1 MSLLTPPNSS
11 HRSDKDKENKFSA
24 ARSSTRTVVWASH
37 DLFHCLST
45 PPKDAPGSSK
55 HRPDAKKSILKKSR
69 QNSLSLAIPLVKQ
82 RDVTP
87 EPNDA
92 LLDLHYL
99 DHPVSQILAEHP
111 DNQNLGQLIEGYNVL
126 AARLRAGVSNA
137 TDADASWPLFQPLR
151 KNTQAFVNA
160 IVRDLGCAF
169 IDPLAPFRAKEDEVL
184 QKVTLPSPKTSPSKK
199 KGGMTEEQAKYA
211 RDLCTTTHSVIK
223 LLSFMLSVSAVFSV
237 FQGMQQ
243 LHVSIYLTLLIL
255 FRGTTSYNSN
265 RRSCYSIGRRSPNS
279 KCTQDMCSIY
289 MASTSSTSARCNT
302 PACSRPYRV
311 RVTSRYR
318 WRTW

>member
-1 MSLLTPPNSS
+1 MTLGSLPTSAMSLLTPPNSS
-11 HRSDKDKENKFSA
+11 HRSDKENKFSISA

-55 HRPDAKKSILKKSR
+55 HRPHAKKSILKKSC

-87 EPNDA
+87 EPNDI

-99 DHPVSQILAEHP
+99 DYPVSQILSEHS
-111 DNQNLGQLIEGYNVL
+111 DSNNLGQLIEGYNVL

-169 IDPLAPFRAKEDEVL
+169 IDPLAPFNAKKDEVPPL
-184 QKVTLPSPKTSPSKK
+184 KVALPSPLKSPSKK

-211 RDLCTTTHSVIK
+211 RDLCTTAHSVIK
-223 LLSFMLSVSAVFSV
+223 LLSFMLSVSAVFNI
-237 FQGMQQ
+237 FQGTRQ
-243 LHVSIYLTLLIL
+243 LCIT
-255 FRGTTSYNSN
+255 R
-265 RRSCYSIGRRSPNS
+265 
-279 KCTQDMCSIY
+279 Q
-289 MASTSSTSARCNT
+289 
-302 PACSRPYRV
+302 
-311 RVTSRYR
+311 
-318 WRTW
+318 